1 MPPSSSNNYPE
12 SLNKIQNFFL
22 TQIYLTVLLPYQ
34 TGQSVTHDWHKLMK
48 HENLIFDLIWLTRI
62 YYRVCL
68 DIHMIGITN
77 SFYNPLVFIG
87 EKSLSTLLVKKVY
100 FLNQDLPPKTPTHS
114 YISSS
119 FSCIKNGFYFQ
130 KVISQYSC
138 N

>member
-1 MPPSSSNNYPE
+1 
-12 SLNKIQNFFL
+12 
-22 TQIYLTVLLPYQ
+22 
-34 TGQSVTHDWHKLMK
+34 
-48 HENLIFDLIWLTRI
+48 
-62 YYRVCL
+62 
-68 DIHMIGITN
+68 MIGITN

-130 KVISQYSC
+130 KVISQYSVIKEI
-138 N
+138 